1 MTSISVAVSL
11 SVSAAIQISFP
22 SLHSKS
28 TCGKRDTFT
37 IVSGKTDA
45 KANGAGAIHWLKT
58 LMYTT
63 IHVSYT
69 FMRMRRPFE
78 KAFLL

>member
-37 IVSGKTDA
+37 IVHIWKNRRQSQWRRCHPLVENFDVY
-45 KANGAGAIHWLKT
+45 N
-58 LMYTT
+58 YTC
-63 IHVSYT
+63 ILY
-69 FMRMRRPFE
+69 FYE
-78 KAFLL
+78 NEEAL